1 MADVGETTG
10 ARPGKP
16 GNADDDDEELGPSSV
31 DAEVCDNPG
40 LFDAIDAVSYTHLRA
55 HET

>member
-1 MADVGETTG
+1 VADVGETTG

-16 GNADDDDEELGPSSV
+16 GNADDDDQELGPSSV

-40 LFDAIDAVSYTHLRA
+40 LFDAIDGTTTGVLGA
-55 HET
+55 